1 MLQTRDPNVD
11 EVACSMLREGALRI
25 DVNASTSAGDVAA
38 AIAAV
43 ATSGGGCVVLAPSDS
58 DPASVAAVRRLIAEA
73 RELLRPRTVVGD
85 VERVDDGERPVV
97 VVHVVGRHR
106 DHGPAT
112 VIEPDGTS
120 KVYVRDGDR
129 VEALTVA
136 DSLKLLRHA
145 GLAPDELR
153 PVVEQLAGPAI
164 HPGRAGRVCAALG
177 IAQGGFD
184 DLRKLGAVEPWAPGW
199 VFTVAGLVALAREPG
214 SLLTAA
220 RILVRRLPGGV
231 EEVDEVGMAPA
242 TSLYLNDGVEAALE
256 TLGDLLRPMKVY
268 PGDRALRE
276 ALVNAVS
283 HRSYAPEHLGKP
295 IIVEV
300 HFDGVRISNPG
311 GALARVGM
319 VDSDGPTG
327 AYRRNPRLHHLLKL
341 LGLCEGQGLGVRQLR
356 EPDRKSGFFPAEFTS
371 SSGTFSVLLRVDP
384 DAKLGRRR

>member
-1 MLQTRDPNVD
+1 MLQVRDPNVD
-11 EVACSMLREGALRI
+11 EVACSMLPEGTLRLN
-25 DVNASTSAGDVAA
+25 VSPGTSAGDVAA
-38 AIAAV
+38 AVAAV
-43 ATSGGGCVVLAPSDS
+43 ANSGGGCVLLVPSES
-58 DPASVAAVRRLIAEA
+58 SSASTATLRKLLTQA
-73 RELLRPRTVVGD
+73 RELVRPRSVLGD
-85 VERVDDGERPVV
+85 AEQVDHGDQPTV
-97 VVHVVGRHR
+97 VVHVVGRHP
-106 DHGPAT
+106 DHGPA
-112 VIEPDGTS
+112 VVVEPDGCWR
-120 KVYVRDGDR
+120 VFVRQGEH
-129 VEALTVA
+129 VEALSDA
-136 DSLKLLRHA
+136 DASKLLRRA
-145 GLAPDELR
+145 GVAPDELQ
-153 PVVEQLAGPAI
+153 PVLEQLASHAI
-164 HPGRAGRVCAALG
+164 HPGRAERICAAFG
-177 IAQGGFD
+177 IAEGGFD
-184 DLRKLGAVEPWAPGW
+184 DLRKLGAVEPWPPDH
-199 VFTVAGLVALAREPG
+199 VFTIAGAVALAREPG
-214 SLLTAA
+214 SLLRAA
-220 RILVRRLPGGV
+220 RITVRRLPGGV

-242 TSLYLNDGVEAALE
+242 TSLYLNDGVEPALE
-256 TLGDLLRPMKVY
+256 TLADLLQPMKVY